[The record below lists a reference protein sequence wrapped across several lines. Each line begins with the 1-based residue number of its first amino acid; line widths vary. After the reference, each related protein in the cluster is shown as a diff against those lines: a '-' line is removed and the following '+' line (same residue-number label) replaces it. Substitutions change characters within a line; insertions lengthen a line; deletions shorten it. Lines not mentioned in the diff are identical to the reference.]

1 VSLLDKLLGRPLK
14 SSETKK
20 EELGVATGVP
30 VLGLDALASTAYGPE
45 AALTILVPPGMTG
58 LYYMPMVT
66 IGILALLA
74 TLYMSY
80 RQTAAAY
87 PGGGGAYIVAKDN
100 LGMGAGVAA
109 GTALLLDYMLN
120 VAVGI
125 SAGVGAVLSAVPTLQ
140 EYRLAFCL
148 LVLVALTFINL
159 RGVRETGITFVF
171 PVLAFVVCVGTTL
184 VIGLVYTFLSGGH
197 PHPVEPP
204 PMVSQ
209 AAEAVSAWVL
219 LRAFASGCTA
229 MTGVEAVSNAVP
241 LFKKPA
247 VPNAQWTLTIIVGIL
262 GAFLLAIG
270 YLCPA
275 YHIRAMD
282 EQQPGYQTIF
292 SQLVGA
298 VAGRG
303 LFYYLAIAS
312 IFIVLTCSAQTS
324 FVGFPRVCRQLAED
338 GLLPSVFAN
347 RGRRLVFSGG
357 IVVLAMLAGALLI
370 VFSGITDKLIPL
382 FAIGA
387 FSAFAF
393 SQIGMVAYWRRK
405 RGKSAREKLIFNA
418 LGATCTSV
426 ALVIIVVAKFVQG
439 AWITL
444 IVGPGLVWLFWKIR
458 GHYQSIAREVDQPVK
473 LQTGKLRPPVVIIP
487 IDTWNRVT
495 ERALRFGLEM
505 SDDITA
511 LHVSSEENDNKGL
524 REKWAEK
531 VEKPARAAKS
541 AVPRL
546 EIIHSPYRQIY
557 EPILKFVRK
566 REKENPDRLIA
577 VVIPE
582 LVEPHWYEYLLHNIH
597 GAGLRA
603 LLFLQGDRRTIV
615 ITTPWYLR
623 ET

>member
-1 VSLLDKLLGRPLK
+1 
-14 SSETKK
+14 
-20 EELGVATGVP
+20 
-30 VLGLDALASTAYGPE
+30 
-45 AALTILVPPGMTG
+45 
-58 LYYMPMVT
+58 
-66 IGILALLA
+66 
-74 TLYMSY
+74 
-80 RQTAAAY
+80 
-87 PGGGGAYIVAKDN
+87 
-100 LGMGAGVAA
+100 
-109 GTALLLDYMLN
+109 
-120 VAVGI
+120 
-125 SAGVGAVLSAVPTLQ
+125 
-140 EYRLAFCL
+140 
-148 LVLVALTFINL
+148 
-159 RGVRETGITFVF
+159 
-171 PVLAFVVCVGTTL
+171 
-184 VIGLVYTFLSGGH
+184 
-197 PHPVEPP
+197 
-204 PMVSQ
+204 
-209 AAEAVSAWVL
+209 
-219 LRAFASGCTA
+219 
-229 MTGVEAVSNAVP
+229 
-241 LFKKPA
+241 
-247 VPNAQWTLTIIVGIL
+247 
-262 GAFLLAIG
+262 
-270 YLCPA
+270 
-275 YHIRAMD
+275 MD

>member
-1 VSLLDKLLGRPLK
+1 
-14 SSETKK
+14 
-20 EELGVATGVP
+20 
-30 VLGLDALASTAYGPE
+30 
-45 AALTILVPPGMTG
+45 M
-58 LYYMPMVT
+58 
-66 IGILALLA
+66 
-74 TLYMSY
+74 
-80 RQTAAAY
+80 
-87 PGGGGAYIVAKDN
+87 
-100 LGMGAGVAA
+100 
-109 GTALLLDYMLN
+109 
-120 VAVGI
+120 
-125 SAGVGAVLSAVPTLQ
+125 
-140 EYRLAFCL
+140 AFCL

-209 AAEAVSAWVL
+209 ATQAVSAWVL

-370 VFSGITDKLIPL
+370 VFSGITHKLIPL

-405 RGKSAREKLIFNA
+405 RGKSARAKLIFNA

-426 ALVIIVVAKFVQG
+426 ALVIIVVAKFVHG

-458 GHYQSIAREVDQPVK
+458 RHYQCIAREVDQPVK

-577 VVIPE
+577 VAIPE

>member
-1 VSLLDKLLGRPLK
+1 
-14 SSETKK
+14 
-20 EELGVATGVP
+20 
-30 VLGLDALASTAYGPE
+30 
-45 AALTILVPPGMTG
+45 
-58 LYYMPMVT
+58 
-66 IGILALLA
+66 
-74 TLYMSY
+74 
-80 RQTAAAY
+80 
-87 PGGGGAYIVAKDN
+87 
-100 LGMGAGVAA
+100 
-109 GTALLLDYMLN
+109 
-120 VAVGI
+120 
-125 SAGVGAVLSAVPTLQ
+125 
-140 EYRLAFCL
+140 
-148 LVLVALTFINL
+148 
-159 RGVRETGITFVF
+159 
-171 PVLAFVVCVGTTL
+171 
-184 VIGLVYTFLSGGH
+184 LVYTFLSGGH

-209 AAEAVSAWVL
+209 ATQAVSAWVL

>member
-1 VSLLDKLLGRPLK
+1 
-14 SSETKK
+14 
-20 EELGVATGVP
+20 
-30 VLGLDALASTAYGPE
+30 
-45 AALTILVPPGMTG
+45 
-58 LYYMPMVT
+58 
-66 IGILALLA
+66 
-74 TLYMSY
+74 
-80 RQTAAAY
+80 
-87 PGGGGAYIVAKDN
+87 
-100 LGMGAGVAA
+100 
-109 GTALLLDYMLN
+109 
-120 VAVGI
+120 
-125 SAGVGAVLSAVPTLQ
+125 
-140 EYRLAFCL
+140 
-148 LVLVALTFINL
+148 
-159 RGVRETGITFVF
+159 
-171 PVLAFVVCVGTTL
+171 
-184 VIGLVYTFLSGGH
+184 
-197 PHPVEPP
+197 
-204 PMVSQ
+204 
-209 AAEAVSAWVL
+209 
-219 LRAFASGCTA
+219 
-229 MTGVEAVSNAVP
+229 
-241 LFKKPA
+241 
-247 VPNAQWTLTIIVGIL
+247 
-262 GAFLLAIG
+262 
-270 YLCPA
+270 
-275 YHIRAMD
+275 
-282 EQQPGYQTIF
+282 
-292 SQLVGA
+292 
-298 VAGRG
+298 
-303 LFYYLAIAS
+303 
-312 IFIVLTCSAQTS
+312 
-324 FVGFPRVCRQLAED
+324 
-338 GLLPSVFAN
+338 
-347 RGRRLVFSGG
+347 
-357 IVVLAMLAGALLI
+357 MLAGALLI

-405 RGKSAREKLIFNA
+405 RGKSARAKLIFNA

-426 ALVIIVVAKFVQG
+426 ALVIIVVAKFVHG

-458 GHYQSIAREVDQPVK
+458 RHYQCIAREVDQPVK

-524 REKWAEK
+524 RETWAEK

>member
-1 VSLLDKLLGRPLK
+1 
-14 SSETKK
+14 
-20 EELGVATGVP
+20 
-30 VLGLDALASTAYGPE
+30 
-45 AALTILVPPGMTG
+45 M
-58 LYYMPMVT
+58 
-66 IGILALLA
+66 
-74 TLYMSY
+74 
-80 RQTAAAY
+80 
-87 PGGGGAYIVAKDN
+87 
-100 LGMGAGVAA
+100 
-109 GTALLLDYMLN
+109 
-120 VAVGI
+120 
-125 SAGVGAVLSAVPTLQ
+125 
-140 EYRLAFCL
+140 
-148 LVLVALTFINL
+148 LVALTFINL

-197 PHPVEPP
+197 PHPVESP

-209 AAEAVSAWVL
+209 ATQAVSAWVL

>member
-1 VSLLDKLLGRPLK
+1 
-14 SSETKK
+14 
-20 EELGVATGVP
+20 
-30 VLGLDALASTAYGPE
+30 
-45 AALTILVPPGMTG
+45 
-58 LYYMPMVT
+58 
-66 IGILALLA
+66 
-74 TLYMSY
+74 
-80 RQTAAAY
+80 
-87 PGGGGAYIVAKDN
+87 
-100 LGMGAGVAA
+100 
-109 GTALLLDYMLN
+109 MLN

-209 AAEAVSAWVL
+209 ATQAVSAWVL

-566 REKENPDRLIA
+566 REKENPDRRIA
-577 VVIPE
+577 VAIPE

>member
-45 AALTILVPPGMTG
+45 AALTILVPLGMTG
-58 LYYMPMVT
+58 LHYMPMVT

-87 PGGGGAYIVAKDN
+87 PGGGGAYFVAKDN

-209 AAEAVSAWVL
+209 ATQAVSAWVL

>member
-1 VSLLDKLLGRPLK
+1 MSLLDKLLGRPLK

-45 AALTILVPPGMTG
+45 AALTILVPLGMTG
-58 LYYMPMVT
+58 LHYMPMVT

-100 LGMGAGVAA
+100 LGMRAGVAA

-209 AAEAVSAWVL
+209 ATQAVSAWVL

-405 RGKSAREKLIFNA
+405 RGKSARAKLIFNA

-458 GHYQSIAREVDQPVK
+458 RHYQCIAREVDQPVK